1 MWRIRRK
8 LCGGGGIWLVPLR
21 KVGITCSLGNR
32 SVDIWVENVTLAKL
46 RMKEITLV
54 LVGTINKKLAY
65 CA

>member
-8 LCGGGGIWLVPLR
+8 LCGGGGIWSVPLR

-32 SVDIWVENVTLAKL
+32 SVDIWVDNVTLAKL

-54 LVGTINKKLAY
+54 LVGAINKKLAY

>member
-8 LCGGGGIWLVPLR
+8 LCGGGGIWSVPLR

-32 SVDIWVENVTLAKL
+32 SVDIWVDNVTIAKL

-54 LVGTINKKLAY
+54 LVGAINKKLAY